1 MVMWRCQD
9 YLHVFAVSDE
19 NLKLTYQLI
28 QSHTDSKKEM
38 SEPDFSDPYAN
49 WQRLQATY
57 TFLKSVAEGK
67 ASADVHPNYYS
78 EQIRHIK
85 QYLLVLY
92 GTHDCDHSAIPYF
105 EELTEQY
112 ATRGYFD
119 LAIYFIAVSRLIG
132 AKDDYDLMKDFESML
147 SFA

>member
-1 MVMWRCQD
+1 M
-9 YLHVFAVSDE
+9 SD
-19 NLKLTYQLI
+19 
-28 QSHTDSKKEM
+28 
-38 SEPDFSDPYAN
+38 PDFSDPYAN
-49 WQRLQATY
+49 WHRLQATY

-112 ATRGYFD
+112 KVRGYFD
-119 LAIYFIAVSRLIG
+119 LAIYLMAINRLIG
-132 AKDDYDLMKDFESML
+132 AHDEYELQRSFASML
-147 SFA
+147 SL